1 MKLISIVLCIVL
13 LLAAAVFFSRDK
25 SARADLQTAEQ
36 QVAGFSNE
44 VAKVNIL
51 MALHASTNS
60 ELKQQITKQLERF
73 SGLSNRLAK
82 TFEDLKQAQ
91 QQHQTVRDSRER
103 ESKRAADG
111 EIRIAELE
119 TELKGL
125 RAAVEARDG
134 EISRLR
140 AQLQEAQTDRA
151 TFEARFHKAESDVV
165 RLELDQTDEAALR
178 AQLNRLKRQWPPVGF
193 AKIPEQGFRAEAKGA
208 QGLTAKVDTKATGY
222 YLQIQPD
229 GTLKLIPAMEGIGAT
244 R

>member
-1 MKLISIVLCIVL
+1 MNATGDAVLSASQPEGFISVADSSLRTHIFERELT
-13 LLAAAVFFSRDK
+13 FSG
-25 SARADLQTAEQ
+25 SIILSADLQTAEQ

-125 RAAVEARDG
+125 RTTVEARDG

-165 RLELDQTDEAALR
+165 RQR
-178 AQLNRLKRQWPPVGF
+178 MSSF
-193 AKIPEQGFRAEAKGA
+193 
-208 QGLTAKVDTKATGY
+208 
-222 YLQIQPD
+222 
-229 GTLKLIPAMEGIGAT
+229 
-244 R
+244 